1 VAIIQ
6 RFGAALNLN
15 VHALVL
21 DGVYAEDGFHA
32 AVVVP
37 GRDRAR
43 LERVCRYALRP
54 PVAHD
59 RIRLTEQGQVRLE
72 LRHRWAD
79 GTSHLLF
86 APIELLERLAALTP
100 RRRTCCGRS

>member
-59 RIRLTEQGQVRLE
+59 RIRLTEQPTGAPRAAAPLGRRNE
-72 LRHRWAD
+72 PSALRSD
-79 GTSHLLF
+79 
-86 APIELLERLAALTP
+86 
-100 RRRTCCGRS
+100 